1 MELDREA
8 ILKLIPHRPPF
19 LFVDR
24 ILSLE
29 ENRRIV
35 GIREVRADEW
45 FFPGHF
51 PGAPLMPGVLIV
63 EAIAQ
68 TAACLTALNPTY
80 AGRIAYFAAIDAV
93 RFRRPVLP
101 GDVLVMEAEVLWLR
115 GRHGRFAGKATV
127 GGELVAEGE
136 FAFAVTDATDDARR
150 RPIQTP
156 GARHG
161 E

>member
-24 ILSLE
+24 IIELN

-35 GIREVRADEW
+35 GVKDVRGDEW

-51 PGAPLMPGVLIV
+51 PGAPLMPGVLII

-68 TAACLTALNPTY
+68 TAACLTALNP
-80 AGRIAYFAAIDAV
+80 AFLGRFVYFAALDDV

-101 GDVLVMEAEVLWLR
+101 GDQLVMEAEVRWLR
-115 GRHGRFAGKATV
+115 GRHGRFVGKATV
-127 GGELVAEGE
+127 NGKVVAEGE
-136 FAFAVTDATDDARR
+136 FGFAVSEATDAARAAA
-150 RPIQTP
+150 PAP
-156 GARHG
+156 GAPNG
-161 E
+161 K